1 LIGQNPPPKFG
12 LRARCEGSRLSPSLL
27 EGPPTLGSRDTTI
40 GMPSGNPAESSTICL
55 SGIADS
61 AHRLNRHRRNHKARP
76 RRWDRRTS
84 SRPGAKQ
91 V

>member
-1 LIGQNPPPKFG
+1 
-12 LRARCEGSRLSPSLL
+12 
-27 EGPPTLGSRDTTI
+27 
-40 GMPSGNPAESSTICL
+40 MPSGNPAESSTICL

-76 RRWDRRTS
+76 RRWDRRTA